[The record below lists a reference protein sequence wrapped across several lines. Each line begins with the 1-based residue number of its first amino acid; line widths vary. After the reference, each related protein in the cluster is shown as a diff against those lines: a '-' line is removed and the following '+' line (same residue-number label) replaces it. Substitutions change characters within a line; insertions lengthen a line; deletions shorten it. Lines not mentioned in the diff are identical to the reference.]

1 MGQLQTTECCS
12 QPVLCQ
18 VGSINKQKMYKRS
31 DILKERFC
39 LFRDPIFDLKH
50 QNIWSMWHL
59 CHIFLASSS
68 NRLSWAIIPGNET
81 QLGSIPLGNCQ
92 EAVSS
97 CPGDASSWRLCVLQL
112 ANAPEGRSGEKQV
125 HEQAVCGGKKSLFNE
140 QKQKHCSNTED
151 QASCLLKFKSWI
163 MSLRRYKSL
172 WTTAHLLQSYTSL
185 KPHGSYRCVTK
196 KNHFLSSCALRY
208 WFLIL

>member
-1 MGQLQTTECCS
+1 MQGCQYWVSFHLPFFFLFRFWVVHLFSNIWGLEQDRILMLRENTGFKLTVHFLSTWQTWASCKQQS
-12 QPVLCQ
+12 VVLNQFCARLAP
-18 VGSINKQKMYKRS
+18 SISKKCTREVIS
-31 DILKERFC
+31 LKERFC

-112 ANAPEGRSGEKQV
+112 ANAPEGRSGEK
-125 HEQAVCGGKKSLFNE
+125 
-140 QKQKHCSNTED
+140 
-151 QASCLLKFKSWI
+151 
-163 MSLRRYKSL
+163 
-172 WTTAHLLQSYTSL
+172 
-185 KPHGSYRCVTK
+185 
-196 KNHFLSSCALRY
+196 
-208 WFLIL
+208 

>member
-18 VGSINKQKMYKRS
+18 VGSISKQKMYKRS

-112 ANAPEGRSGEKQV
+112 ANAPEGEVERNRCMNKLFVGERK
-125 HEQAVCGGKKSLFNE
+125 VCSMSKSRNI
-140 QKQKHCSNTED
+140 
-151 QASCLLKFKSWI
+151 A
-163 MSLRRYKSL
+163 
-172 WTTAHLLQSYTSL
+172 
-185 KPHGSYRCVTK
+185 
-196 KNHFLSSCALRY
+196 
-208 WFLIL
+208 LILKTRLHVSWSSSHELWAWEDIKVYEQQLIFYRAILP